1 MKKSIMIFSF
11 IKIVVLI
18 FLTWIP
24 HLSDH
29 AITFNK
35 YLGKKYT
42 LAIKLDDRI
51 YRLLAKYI
59 KDKDSKVV
67 MLRDDISNNG
77 MDKKK
82 DISNT
87 EMQCTGK
94 KKELYRGSLNNYH
107 GHIQDMNN
115 KCSKFVTKKYSHLEK
130 KIFKELDFVDFLKS
144 NKNISD
150 KTYKK
155 IMRKKFSL
163 RLGSPL
169 LLFLLLSTLLLVDI
183 SMGSVSGGKGFWELS
198 GLNSTLSTWE
208 STLKESFGWLLN
220 TSDTSQS
227 VLRLLFYVILYVI
240 PFLILGIT
248 LLSYVFYYHKK
259 AKKYDKIKFNKK

>member
-1 MKKSIMIFSF
+1 MNKSIMIFSF

-18 FLTWIP
+18 FLTWIQ
-24 HLSDH
+24 HLSKH
-29 AITFNK
+29 VITFNK

-51 YRLLAKYI
+51 YRLLAKYK

-87 EMQCTGK
+87 EKECKEK
-94 KKELYRGSLNNYH
+94 KKELYRGSLNNYD
-107 GHIQDMNN
+107 GHKQDMNN
-115 KCSKFVTKKYSHLEK
+115 KYSKFVTKKYSHFEK
-130 KIFKELDFVDFLKS
+130 KIFKELDFVDFLKR

-169 LLFLLLSTLLLVDI
+169 LLLLLLSTLLIVDI
-183 SMGSVSGGKGFWELS
+183 YLCSSSGGKGFLELS
-198 GLNSTLSTWE
+198 GLKSILNNWE
-208 STLKESFGWLLN
+208 STLKTYFNWLL
-220 TSDTSQS
+220 TGTSQS
-227 VLRLLFYVILYVI
+227 VLEPLFTIVLFVI
-240 PFLILGIT
+240 PLLIIGFT
-248 LLSYVFYYHKK
+248 LTSYVFYYHNK
-259 AKKYDKIKFNKK
+259 AKKYEKIKFSKK

>member
-29 AITFNK
+29 VITFNK
-35 YLGKKYT
+35 YLGKKYM
-42 LAIKLDDRI
+42 LAINLDDRI
-51 YRLLAKYI
+51 YRLLAKYK

-87 EMQCTGK
+87 EKQCTEK
-94 KKELYRGSLNNYH
+94 KKELYKGSLNNYH
-107 GHIQDMNN
+107 GHKQDMNN
-115 KCSKFVTKKYSHLEK
+115 KYSKFVTKKYSHLEK

-169 LLFLLLSTLLLVDI
+169 LLSLLLSTLLIVDI
-183 SMGSVSGGKGFWELS
+183 SLCSSGGKGFWELS
-198 GLNSTLSTWE
+198 GLKSTLSTWE
-208 STLKESFGWLLN
+208 TNLKAIFCGYLLL
-220 TSDTSQS
+220 QIH
-227 VLRLLFYVILYVI
+227 LKLY
-240 PFLILGIT
+240 
-248 LLSYVFYYHKK
+248 
-259 AKKYDKIKFNKK
+259 

>member
-1 MKKSIMIFSF
+1 MIFSF

-24 HLSDH
+24 HLSNH
-29 AITFNK
+29 VITSNK

-51 YRLLAKYI
+51 YRLLAKYK

-67 MLRDDISNNG
+67 MLRDDVSNNG
-77 MDKKK
+77 MNKKM

-87 EMQCTGK
+87 EKDCTEK
-94 KKELYRGSLNNYH
+94 KKELYRGSLNNYDRH
-107 GHIQDMNN
+107 KQDMNN
-115 KCSKFVTKKYSHLEK
+115 KYSKFMTKKYSHLEK
-130 KIFKELDFVDFLKS
+130 KIFKELDFVDFLKR

-169 LLFLLLSTLLLVDI
+169 LLFLLLSTLLIVDI
-183 SMGSVSGGKGFWELS
+183 SLRSFGGKGFLELS
-198 GLNSTLSTWE
+198 GLKSSLNSWE
-208 STLKESFGWLLN
+208 ATLKKYFSWLLPAGG
-220 TSDTSQS
+220 TSQS
-227 VLRLLFYVILYVI
+227 VLGALFNIVLYVI
-240 PFLILGIT
+240 PFLILGVT
-248 LLSYVFYYHKK
+248 LISYVFYYHKK
-259 AKKYDKIKFNKK
+259 AKKYEKIKFSKK